1 MVKVVGKRVKRR
13 SPRLIHAAPDSAE
26 PRAPGRTSSRELAI
40 IIVLGLAVIVAF
52 SAAFV
57 RVQTD
62 RGIRLW
68 MLNHGPDQ
76 LVVVNPDTGEVEK
89 ELLVADGLQQV
100 VFNRRKDTAF
110 VANVVD
116 VSNRVTLIDTR
127 SYLKS
132 EQITVDGVPQG
143 LAVFPDNEHLAVIT
157 GSKTD
162 FMAGG
167 FDVLDLTQQSAA
179 DPQRKRAV
187 YRERNLSLTAFIAV
201 DEAGENVY
209 CLDAKASH
217 VFIFSMKERKLVR
230 TVDIGAAPMGLLYPE
245 WGDYFFV
252 SSIKDKAIA
261 VLKKA
266 RDPQDVEIV
275 GKVEYGRFRHMALSS
290 DGRLLYAPIYEQ
302 KEVAVIDVNKL
313 EVVKTFKMD
322 EGCSLI
328 AASPV
333 GDDIY
338 AVGFDSGRVYVI
350 DADSGV
356 LKHTITTHGEFRDIK
371 VILESD
377 KPPLKAGSAR

>member
-1 MVKVVGKRVKRR
+1 MVKIVGKWVKRHGPKL
-13 SPRLIHAAPDSAE
+13 SSDESAPAE
-26 PRAPGRTSSRELAI
+26 PQTIGRTSPRELVILA
-40 IIVLGLAVIVAF
+40 VLGLAVIVAF

-100 VFNRRKDTAF
+100 VFNHSKDTAF

-143 LAVFPDNEHLAVIT
+143 LAVFPDDERLAVIT

-179 DPQRKRAV
+179 DPQRKRAI

-201 DEAGENVY
+201 DESGENVY

-217 VFIFSMKERKLVR
+217 VFIFSMEERKLVC

-245 WGDYFFV
+245 WGEYFFV
-252 SSIKDKAIA
+252 SSIKDKAIT
-261 VLKKA
+261 VLRKA
-266 RDPQDVEIV
+266 RDPQDVDIA
-275 GKVEYGRFRHMALSS
+275 GKVEYGRFRHMALSH
-290 DGRLLYAPIYEQ
+290 DGRLLYAPVYELM
-302 KEVAVIDVNKL
+302 EIAVIDVEAL
-313 EVVKTFKMD
+313 EVVNIFKID

-328 AASPV
+328 AVSPM

-338 AVGFDSGRVYVI
+338 AVGYTTGNVYVL
-350 DADSGV
+350 DAGSGA
-356 LKHTITTHGEFRDIK
+356 LKRTITTHGEFRDIK

-377 KPPLKAGSAR
+377 KPSLKAGSGR

>member
-1 MVKVVGKRVKRR
+1 MVKVVGKWVKRR
-13 SPRLIHAAPDSAE
+13 SPRLTHAASESAE
-26 PRAPGRTSSRELAI
+26 PQAPERTSSRELAI
-40 IIVLGLAVIVAF
+40 VAALGLLVVIAF
-52 SAAFV
+52 VAAFV

-100 VFNRRKDTAF
+100 VFNHSKDTAF

-116 VSNRVTLIDTR
+116 ISNRVTLIDTR

-143 LAVFPDNEHLAVIT
+143 LAVFPDDERLAVIS

-187 YRERNLSLTAFIAV
+187 YRERDLSLTAFIAV
-201 DEAGENVY
+201 DGSGENVY
-209 CLDAKASH
+209 CLDAKASYI
-217 VFIFSMKERKLVR
+217 FIFNMDERKLVR
-230 TVDIGAAPMGLLYPE
+230 TVDIGAAPMVLLYPE

-252 SSIKDKAIA
+252 SSIKNKAIT
-261 VLKKA
+261 VVRKA
-266 RDPQDVEIV
+266 QDPQDVEIA
-275 GKVEYGRFRHMALSS
+275 GKVEYGRFRHMALSR
-290 DGRLLYAPIYEQ
+290 DGRLLYAPVYEL
-302 KEVAVIDVNKL
+302 KEIAVIDVEAL
-313 EVVKTFKMD
+313 EVVNIFKMD

-328 AASPV
+328 AVSPM
-333 GDDIY
+333 GDDVY
-338 AVGFDSGRVYVI
+338 AVGFTTGKVYVM
-350 DADSGV
+350 DDGSGV
-356 LKHTITTHGEFRDIK
+356 LKRTITTHGEFRDIK

-377 KPPLKAGSAR
+377 KPALKAGSAR

>member
-1 MVKVVGKRVKRR
+1 MVKVVGKWVKRR
-13 SPRLIHAAPDSAE
+13 SPRLVTDASAPAE
-26 PRAPGRTSSRELAI
+26 LQPFGRTSSRELAI
-40 IIVLGLAVIVAF
+40 VAILGLLIVVAF
-52 SAAFV
+52 IAAFV

-100 VFNRRKDTAF
+100 VFNHSKDTAF

-116 VSNRVTLIDTR
+116 ISNRVTLIDTR

-132 EQITVDGVPQG
+132 EQIIVDGVPQG
-143 LAVFPDNEHLAVIT
+143 LAVFPDDERLAVIS

-167 FDVLDLTQQSAA
+167 FDVLDLTKQSAA
-179 DPQRKRAV
+179 DPQRKRAI
-187 YRERNLSLTAFIAV
+187 YRERDLSLTAFIAV
-201 DEAGENVY
+201 DDAGENVY

-217 VFIFSMKERKLVR
+217 VFIFNMEERKLVR
-230 TVDIGAAPMGLLYPE
+230 TIDIGAAPMGLLYPE
-245 WGDYFFV
+245 YGDHFFV
-252 SSIKDKAIA
+252 SSIKDKAIT

-266 RDPQDVEIV
+266 QNPQDVEIA
-275 GKVEYGRFRHMALSS
+275 GKVEYGRFRHMALSR
-290 DGRLLYAPIYEQ
+290 DGKLLYAPVYELM
-302 KEVAVIDVNKL
+302 EVAVIDVETL
-313 EVVKTFKMD
+313 EVVKIFKTD

-328 AASPV
+328 AVSPM

-338 AVGFDSGRVYVI
+338 AVGFTTGKVYVM
-350 DADSGV
+350 DAGNGA
-356 LKHTITTHGEFRDIK
+356 LKRTITTHGEFRDIK

-377 KPPLKAGSAR
+377 KPALKAGSAR

>member
-1 MVKVVGKRVKRR
+1 MVKVVGKWVKRR
-13 SPRLIHAAPDSAE
+13 GPRLGPDGSAPAK
-26 PRAPGRTSSRELAI
+26 PLAPERTSSREL
-40 IIVLGLAVIVAF
+40 VIVAILGLLVVVAF
-52 SAAFV
+52 IAAFV

-100 VFNRRKDTAF
+100 VFNHSKDTAF

-116 VSNRVTLIDTR
+116 ISNRVTLIDTR

-143 LAVFPDNEHLAVIT
+143 LAVFPDDEHLAVIS

-167 FDVLDLTQQSAA
+167 FDVLDLTQQSVA
-179 DPQRKRAV
+179 DPQRKRAI
-187 YRERNLSLTAFIAV
+187 YRERDLSLTAFIAV

-209 CLDAKASH
+209 CLDAKASY
-217 VFIFSMKERKLVR
+217 VFIFSMEERKLVR

-245 WGDYFFV
+245 YGDYFFV
-252 SSIKDKAIA
+252 SSIKDKAIT
-261 VLKKA
+261 VLRKA

-275 GKVEYGRFRHMALSS
+275 GKVEHGRFRHMAISR
-290 DGRLLYAPIYEQ
+290 DGSLLYAPVYELM
-302 KEVAVIDVNKL
+302 EIAVIDVKAL
-313 EVVKTFKMD
+313 EVVDTIKMD

-328 AASPV
+328 AVSPM

-338 AVGFDSGRVYVI
+338 AVGFTTGNVYVV
-350 DADSGV
+350 DADNGA
-356 LKHTITTHGEFRDIK
+356 LKRTIATHGEFRDIK

-377 KPPLKAGSAR
+377 KPALKAGSAR

>member
-1 MVKVVGKRVKRR
+1 MVKVVGKWVKRR
-13 SPRLIHAAPDSAE
+13 SPRLMPDESAPTE
-26 PRAPGRTSSRELAI
+26 PQAPGRTAPRELVI
-40 IIVLGLAVIVAF
+40 LVVLGLAVIVAF

-100 VFNRRKDTAF
+100 VFNHSKDTAF

-116 VSNRVTLIDTR
+116 ISNRVTLIDTR

-132 EQITVDGVPQG
+132 EQIIVDGVPQG

-187 YRERNLSLTAFIAV
+187 YRERNLVLTAFIAV
-201 DEAGENVY
+201 DEYGENIY

-217 VFIFSMKERKLVR
+217 VFIFNMDERKLVR
-230 TVDIGAAPMGLLYPE
+230 TVDIGAAPMGLLYPD

-252 SSIKDKAIA
+252 SSIKDKAIT
-261 VLKKA
+261 VLRKA
-266 RDPQDVEIV
+266 RDPQDVEIA
-275 GKVEYGRFRHMALSS
+275 GKVKYGRFRHMALSR
-290 DGRLLYAPIYEQ
+290 DGRLLYAPVYELR
-302 KEVAVIDVNKL
+302 EIAVIDVEAL

-328 AASPV
+328 AVSPM

-338 AVGFDSGRVYVI
+338 AVGFSTGKVYVM
-350 DADSGV
+350 DAESGV
-356 LKHTITTHGEFRDIK
+356 LKRAITTHGEFRDIK

>member
-1 MVKVVGKRVKRR
+1 MMKDVGKWVKRR
-13 SPRLIHAAPDSAE
+13 SPRLTHAAPESTE
-26 PRAPGRTSSRELAI
+26 LQAPGRSSSRELAI
-40 IIVLGLAVIVAF
+40 VAILGLLVIVAF
-52 SAAFV
+52 IAVFV

-100 VFNRRKDTAF
+100 VFNHSKDTAF

-116 VSNRVTLIDTR
+116 ISNRVTLIDTR

-143 LAVFPDNEHLAVIT
+143 LAVFPDNERLAVIT

-167 FDVLDLTQQSAA
+167 FDVLDLTEQSAA
-179 DPQRKRAV
+179 DPQRKRAI
-187 YRERNLSLTAFIAV
+187 YRERNLVLTAFIAV
-201 DEAGENVY
+201 DDYGENVY
-209 CLDAKASH
+209 CLDAKASN
-217 VFIFSMKERKLVR
+217 VFIFNMDERKLVR
-230 TVDIGAAPMGLLYPE
+230 IVDIGAAPMGLLYPE
-245 WGDYFFV
+245 HGDYFFV
-252 SSIKDKAIA
+252 SSIKDKAITI
-261 VLKKA
+261 LRKA
-266 RDPQDVEIV
+266 RDPQDVEIA

-290 DGRLLYAPIYEQ
+290 DEKLLYAPVYELR
-302 KEVAVIDVNKL
+302 EIVVIDVEAL

-328 AASPV
+328 AVSPM

-338 AVGFDSGRVYVI
+338 AVGFSTGKVYVV
-350 DADSGV
+350 DADNGE